1 MTERFPTRSIF
12 SVVSSLESDS
22 KPTKSNSGS
31 QPSNSPRRPRSSQKE
46 MVKSSRSGGTMPIPE
61 PGKVSNLPPRKG
73 TVKSKVENV
82 SAISDFSS
90 RKNPKTPILPR
101 TNSRIDPPQR
111 RTNEIES
118 PTISQS
124 RLISGPV
131 SQSKNRPTKR
141 TRRRGSSPLVYA
153 TRLLILGVG
162 IAVLAGTVISV
173 LSSFSR
179 SNGTAE
185 ISTEVVE
192 SPTPSPSPAVLTL
205 QLNQEMTGLKAEID
219 KLAAQNSSLTPG
231 VFIVDLDTGGYA
243 SVSSDASFAAASTI
257 KVPILVAFFEAV
269 DEGRVRLDQ
278 ILTLRSE
285 HIAGGSGDL
294 QDQSPGK
301 KLTAL
306 EVATKMIEISDN
318 TASNMLID
326 LLGGAE
332 ALNQKFQTWGLTVTE
347 IRNNLPDLKGTNTTS
362 PRELVNLLA
371 QVNQG
376 NLLSVKSRDRLF
388 HIMRQTRNDTLLPRG
403 LAEDAIIA
411 HKTGT
416 INSLSADVGMVDMPN
431 GKRYLVAVMVKYGK
445 NQRTAE
451 KLIRDISR
459 STYKYLEAGDEAF
472 NTKSSP

>member
-1 MTERFPTRSIF
+1 M
-12 SVVSSLESDS
+12 
-22 KPTKSNSGS
+22 G
-31 QPSNSPRRPRSSQKE
+31 
-46 MVKSSRSGGTMPIPE
+46 KSSRSGGTMPVPE
-61 PGKVSNLPPRKG
+61 PEKVSNFQPRKG
-73 TVKSKVENV
+73 TAKSKVENV
-82 SAISDFSS
+82 SAIADSPS
-90 RKNPKTPILPR
+90 RKKPKTPILPR
-101 TNSRIDPPQR
+101 TNSRIDAPQR
-111 RTNEIES
+111 RINEIEAPHIPPS
-118 PTISQS
+118 RPISS
-124 RLISGPV
+124 PV

-185 ISTEVVE
+185 ISAEVVE
-192 SPTPSPSPAVLTL
+192 SPAPSPAVLTL

-219 KLAAQNSSLTPG
+219 KLAAQSSSLTPG
-231 VFIVDLDTGGYA
+231 VFIVDLDTGGYT

-257 KVPILVAFFEAV
+257 KIPILVAFFEAV

-278 ILTLRSE
+278 MLTLRSE
-285 HIAGGSGDL
+285 NIAGGSGDL

-332 ALNQKFQTWGLTVTE
+332 ALNQKFQTWGLTVTV
-347 IRNNLPDLKGTNTTS
+347 IRNNLPDLTGTNTTS

-388 HIMRQTRNDTLLPRG
+388 HIMRKTQNDTLLPRG
-403 LAEDAIIA
+403 LDEDAIIA

-445 NQRTAE
+445 NQRSAE